1 MGGKLGVRPGT
12 PRPNKTRLVT
22 RYRAAYPPN
31 PRMSILL
38 PVLAAV
44 HAFMERKQLR
54 TIKHHAE
61 QRAFS

>member
-1 MGGKLGVRPGT
+1 VQPLGAD
-12 PRPNKTRLVT
+12 KTRLVT

-31 PRMSILL
+31 ARMSIAL

-44 HAFMERKQLR
+44 HALMERKQLR

-61 QRAFS
+61 HMHTVA